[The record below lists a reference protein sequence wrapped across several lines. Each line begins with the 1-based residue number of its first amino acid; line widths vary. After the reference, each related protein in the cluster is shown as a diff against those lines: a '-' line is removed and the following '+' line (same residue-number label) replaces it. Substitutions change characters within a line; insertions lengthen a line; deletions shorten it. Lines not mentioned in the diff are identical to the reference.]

1 MAIYHMSVKPVSRSK
16 GRSSTAAAAYR
27 AACVIEDK
35 RTGEKHDYTKKEG
48 VKHTEIITPEGVN
61 IPTRSDLW
69 NAAEAAEKRKDGCTA
84 REYEVNL
91 PYELNEQQRT
101 ELAQDFCRQLAKT
114 HGIAV
119 DLCIHE
125 PTQKEIKAGADPR
138 NHHAHILTT
147 TRKITNDGLTDK
159 ADIEKAG
166 RKRKDDLKATRQL
179 WADTANKHLKKAGLE
194 NRIDSRSLKDQGSSL
209 KPTIKMGKVATQME
223 REPLYTKKGEAPR
236 PKYKTRKGDINRAI
250 RADNERIKT
259 LEAEI
264 ADTKTLLEKE
274 AKLIKTDAPL
284 VKIGAFANDIFIAL
298 HKEHD
303 DILNFD
309 KDKQAQRIK
318 ETRDNFLMMTDKL
331 TDILDKNLDSSKL
344 SADELNDVKTVLESV
359 FKLTSNVDN
368 AVPFSDY
375 SSAKASQNSLSV
387 IQDSYSKCQQQ
398 IEKIEQPRPMLA
410 ERSQVRRP

>member
-1 MAIYHMSVKPVSRSK
+1 MSVKPVSRSK

-48 VKHTEIITPEGVN
+48 VKHTEIITPLGVN
-61 IPTRSDLW
+61 IPSRSELW

-101 ELAQDFCRQLAKT
+101 ELAQDFCRQLAKI

-125 PTQKEIKAGADPR
+125 PTDKEIKAGADPR

-166 RKRKDDLKATRQL
+166 RKRKDDLKATREL
-179 WADTANKHLKKAGLE
+179 WATTANKHLEMAGLE

-209 KPTIKMGKVATQME
+209 KPTIKMGKTATQME
-223 REPLYTKKGEAPR
+223 RDPIYTPKGKTPR
-236 PKYKTRKGDINRAI
+236 PRYNTKKGDINRAI

-264 ADTKTLLEKE
+264 ADTKALLEKE

-303 DILNFD
+303 DIMNFD

-318 ETRDNFLMMTDKL
+318 DTRENFLTMTDKL
-331 TDILDKNLDSSKL
+331 TDMLDKNLDSSKL
-344 SADELNDVKTVLESV
+344 NADELSDIKTALESV

-368 AVPFSDY
+368 AASFSDY
-375 SSAKASQNSLSV
+375 NSAKASQDSLLAIQNSH
-387 IQDSYSKCQQQ
+387 SKCQQQ
-398 IEKIEQPRPMLA
+398 IERIEQPREMLA
-410 ERSQVRRP
+410 ERLQVRRP

>member
-1 MAIYHMSVKPVSRSK
+1 MSVKPVSRSK

-27 AACVIEDK
+27 AGCEIKDD
-35 RTGEKHDYTKKEG
+35 RTGLKHDYTKKEG
-48 VKHTEIITPEGVN
+48 VKHTEIITPDGVN
-61 IPTRSDLW
+61 IPTRSELW

-91 PYELNEQQRT
+91 PHELNEQQRT
-101 ELAQDFCRQLAKT
+101 ELAQDFCKQLAKT

-125 PTQKEIKAGADPR
+125 PTDKEVKAGADAR

-147 TRKITNDGLTDK
+147 TRKITNNGLTDK
-159 ADIEKAG
+159 ADIEKSG
-166 RKRKDDLKATRQL
+166 RKRKDDLKATRSL

-194 NRIDSRSLKDQGSSL
+194 NRIDERSLKEQGSSL
-209 KPTIKMGKVATQME
+209 KPTIKMGKVATQIE
-223 REPLYTKKGEAPR
+223 RDPMYTPKSNVPR
-236 PKYKTRKGDINRAI
+236 PKYQTRKGDINRAI
-250 RADNERIKT
+250 RADNKEIQR

-264 ADTKTLLEKE
+264 ADTKALLEKE

-318 ETRDNFLMMTDKL
+318 DTRDNFLMMTDRL
-331 TDILDKNLDSSKL
+331 TDMLDKDLDSSKL
-344 SADELNDVKTVLESV
+344 GADELNDVKTVLESV
-359 FKLTSNVDN
+359 FKLTSNIDN
-368 AVPFSDY
+368 AVAFSDY
-375 SSAKASQNSLSV
+375 NSAKASQNSLLV

-398 IEKIEQPRPMLA
+398 IERIEQPREMLVQ
-410 ERSQVRRP
+410 RSQVRRP